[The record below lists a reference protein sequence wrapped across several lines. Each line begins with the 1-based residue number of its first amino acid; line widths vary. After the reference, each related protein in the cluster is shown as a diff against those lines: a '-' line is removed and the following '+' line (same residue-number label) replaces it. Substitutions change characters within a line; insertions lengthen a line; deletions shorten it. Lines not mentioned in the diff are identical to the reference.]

1 MKFKSI
7 LLSSLLA
14 LGCTAASAQEA
25 KTVNVFNPHGYL
37 QVQIGGQETLGE
49 IGFGDLLSPNV
60 QIGYGYNFNKV
71 VGARISV
78 NAWQS
83 KAGQEF
89 LGQTYKWKWNYAAPM
104 VDATFNLSN
113 LFCGFNPNRVVNVSV
128 FAGIGA
134 NIAWGNKEAAT
145 AQSNMNAAY
154 NNLLNQEYNKYVN
167 ENVYDNPLFPKDLL
181 EALKK
186 DPKFNANLPYGPN
199 LVADAYKNAKS
210 DPALSYLWDDT
221 KVRLTGRVGANVD
234 FRVSE
239 RVSLGLEV
247 SANTLNDR
255 YNSKKAGNSDWYFN
269 ALVGAKFTLGKSYTT
284 KTVPAPKPVEKII
297 ERIIEKPV
305 VAPAP
310 KTEAKQEA
318 VEENFRRDI
327 FFPIGNSNIAKSQTT
342 KIAEIVDFMKENPD
356 AKITLT
362 GYADKGT
369 GSESFNDKIAARRAQ
384 TVYNTLAAKGVA
396 KNRMIKKSEGS
407 RVQPFEENDM
417 NRVTICIA
425 K

>member
-60 QIGYGYNFNKV
+60 QVGYGYNFNKV
-71 VGARISV
+71 VGARVSL

-89 LGQTYKWKWNYAAPM
+89 LGQTYKWKWNYVAPM

-113 LFCGFNPNRVVNVSV
+113 LFCGFNPNRLVNVGV

-134 NIAWGNKEAAT
+134 NIAWGNDEAAT
-145 AQSNMNAAY
+145 AQSNMKTAY
-154 NNLLNQEYNKYVN
+154 TNLINSAYGTTTPEANKV
-167 ENVYDNPLFPKDLL
+167 
-181 EALKK
+181 
-186 DPKFNANLPYGPN
+186 
-199 LVADAYKNAKS
+199 AKS
-210 DPALSYLWDDT
+210 DPALSYLWDGS

-269 ALVGAKFTLGKSYTT
+269 ALVGAKFTLGKTYTT
-284 KTVPAPKPVEKII
+284 KTIPAPKPVEKII
-297 ERIIEKPV
+297 ERIIEKPAP
-305 VAPAP
+305 APAP
-310 KTEAKQEA
+310 KTETKQEA
-318 VEENFRRDI
+318 VDENFRRDI
-327 FFPIGNSNIAKSQTT
+327 FFPIGNTNIAKSQST
-342 KIAEIVDFMKENPD
+342 KIAEIVEYMKENPD

-369 GSESFNDKIAARRAQ
+369 GSAAFNDKIAARRAQ

-396 KNRMIKKSEGS
+396 KSRMIKESKGC

>member
-60 QIGYGYNFNKV
+60 QVGYGYNFNKV
-71 VGARISV
+71 VGARVSL

-89 LGQTYKWKWNYAAPM
+89 LGQTYKWKWNYVAPM

-113 LFCGFNPNRVVNVSV
+113 LFCGFNPNRLVNVGV

-134 NIAWGNKEAAT
+134 NIAWGNDEAAT
-145 AQSNMNAAY
+145 AQSNMKTAY
-154 NNLLNQEYNKYVN
+154 TNLINSAYGTTTIPEANKV
-167 ENVYDNPLFPKDLL
+167 
-181 EALKK
+181 
-186 DPKFNANLPYGPN
+186 
-199 LVADAYKNAKS
+199 AKS
-210 DPALSYLWDDT
+210 DPALSYRWDGS

-269 ALVGAKFTLGKSYTT
+269 ALVGAKFTLGKTYTT
-284 KTVPAPKPVEKII
+284 KTIPAPKPVEKII
-297 ERIIEKPV
+297 ERIIEKPAP
-305 VAPAP
+305 APAP
-310 KTEAKQEA
+310 KTETKQEA
-318 VEENFRRDI
+318 VDENFRRDI

-342 KIAEIVDFMKENPD
+342 KIAEIVTFMKENPD

-369 GSESFNDKIAARRAQ
+369 GSAAFNDKIAARRAQ

-396 KNRMIKKSEGS
+396 KSRMIKKSMGS

>member
-60 QIGYGYNFNKV
+60 QVGYGYNFNKV
-71 VGARISV
+71 VGARVSL

-89 LGQTYKWKWNYAAPM
+89 LGQTYKWKWNYVAPM

-113 LFCGFNPNRVVNVSV
+113 LFCGFNPNRLVNVGV

-134 NIAWGNKEAAT
+134 NIAWGNDEAAT

-154 NNLLNQEYNKYVN
+154 TNLINSAYGTTTIPEANKV
-167 ENVYDNPLFPKDLL
+167 
-181 EALKK
+181 
-186 DPKFNANLPYGPN
+186 
-199 LVADAYKNAKS
+199 AKS
-210 DPALSYLWDDT
+210 DPALSYLWDGS

-269 ALVGAKFTLGKSYTT
+269 ALVGAKFTLGKTYTT

-297 ERIIEKPV
+297 ERIIEKPAP
-305 VAPAP
+305 APAP
-310 KTEAKQEA
+310 KTETKQEA
-318 VEENFRRDI
+318 VDENFRRDI

-342 KIAEIVDFMKENPD
+342 KIAEIVTFMKENPD

-369 GSESFNDKIAARRAQ
+369 GSAAFNDKIAARRAQ

-396 KNRMIKKSEGS
+396 KSRMIKKSMGS